1 MNIKN
6 FIISVLIL
14 IIICLVLTKD
24 LQGQGM
30 DINVIIVEA
39 SDVRTSDVGVPSLS
53 VNFPVAVRGNS
64 YVTDMESTDV
74 ASPYPFVIRNIGNNP
89 VNVTLVSVTGDMTIN
104 CIKGS
109 GNPFCSSDSKTYFWV
124 EQAYAGNV
132 APWSSLDPCGITSDD
147 DCYNYSLTASLM
159 VSKRYTGGAT
169 CKSANAGALNDP
181 TACCAA
187 GALCLNI
194 LDAINPTPEPQIIT
208 GLRSIDGTGG
218 NTRNEAL
225 LHVKITIGGAGS
237 ETPETSGAKSAKIRI
252 TGSLAYA

>member
-89 VNVTLVSVTGDMTIN
+89 ADITLTSITGDNSIN
-104 CIKGS
+104 CYAGS
-109 GNPFCSSDSKTYFWV
+109 GDPFCSTDSKVYFWV
-124 EQAYAGNV
+124 EQAYPGDAI
-132 APWSSLDPCGITSDD
+132 PWNGLDACGA
-147 DCYNYSLTASLM
+147 DCFISTPYS
-159 VSKRYTGGAT
+159 GGAT
-169 CKSANAGALNDP
+169 CKTDNFPTGNNPGSCCVGGAD
-181 TACCAA
+181 
-187 GALCLNI
+187 CLNI
-194 LDAINPTPEPQIIT
+194 DSMLSPTEVKIIK
-208 GLRSIDGTGG
+208 GLKSVDGTGG
-218 NTRNEAL
+218 NTLNEAL
-225 LHVKITIGGAGS
+225 LHVKIYIAGPNDN
-237 ETPETSGAKSAKIRI
+237 TPEPSGIKTAKIRI
-252 TGSLAYA
+252 TGGPA